1 MQKTIVLPKNI
12 STIQT
17 KHNRKVIYVTR
28 PNQIISTIDGDIKDI
43 SSSNIK
49 KKNVTRKLITK
60 KNKSSLHKRS
70 NYGPSLNDSYFSL
83 NKSAQKISRYSSS
96 TPDEKKRSNL
106 HVTYSSEICPCKCHN
121 NKSVSK
127 YSTKDYYSENEKRIS
142 KSVKIKSISGNK
154 KKRVLVKT
162 FLCKP
167 EAILYS
173 YITKPD
179 LKYSYEEKISISE
192 YESKKMI
199 KKSWMRD
206 NDLCKEDSFCI
217 INDYGYPMNNYSQ
230 LMLLEE
236 YEEKIKKLEKILAQ
250 KEMEIR
256 DLNNEY
262 YNNIVNNKNN
272 ITRYDTIY
280 YDWNQLCEPYK
291 IEYLYIKGLDREPLC
306 HQHNVI
312 NFDIIADKKIP
323 SENLEK
329 NITEKNVLE
338 ENILEKNIT
347 EKTFEKHEKIVTKVQ
362 SSKNE
367 QQSNSFDM
375 IRTEAQLDK
384 KNENIKKTFDIE
396 NIKIEN
402 QNDIFI
408 KKNYEFDQN
417 SNTKT
422 IFSKNKFDIL
432 EIQKSGFTLLSLPID
447 ARLKNENQDN
457 FIIQGIPTEEI
468 DIDENIL
475 DNNYYK
481 LYGKHQKQAS
491 TTEWDSANYDLNNQT
506 SRYYA
511 SSDNRTINELKK
523 IGVSTDSSRELVNV
537 ILGLPENDIEHM
549 DNMRI
554 RGHKRYNSELRFKNN
569 YNNNYN
575 NNINNSQYD
584 KYFNESQ
591 YNSYYKNGSRNKFS
605 YNNYLVDE
613 SNYNNADG
621 RWNKIKEVNVTN
633 LYSSENDTLPKGY
646 SIQRKML
653 KKRIMKKNFTDSNLL
668 KEHRNKSSESYN
680 EMRKH
685 WIQKGYKVSTEPKKK
700 VTIERQS
707 EKERKS
713 NLERSNRRKFYHLE
727 HGDNKV
733 VVLSDK

>member
-236 YEEKIKKLEKILAQ
+236 YEERIKNLENILAQ
-250 KEMEIR
+250 KEIEIKN
-256 DLNNEY
+256 LNDEY
-262 YNNIVNNKNN
+262 YNHLIRSKNN
-272 ITRYDTIY
+272 ITYFTSVNN
-280 YDWNQLCEPYK
+280 DWDEICEPYK
-291 IEYLYIKGLDREPLC
+291 IEYLYIKGIDREPLC

-312 NFDIIADKKIP
+312 DFEIL
-323 SENLEK
+323 SEK
-329 NITEKNVLE
+329 NIQN
-338 ENILEKNIT
+338 ENIEKSVK
-347 EKTFEKHEKIVTKVQ
+347 KTIIEKHETIINKTESLQNEQTNYNMITT
-362 SSKNE
+362 SEPIKNE
-367 QQSNSFDM
+367 K
-375 IRTEAQLDK
+375 IEK
-384 KNENIKKTFDIE
+384 KKIFDIE
-396 NIKIEN
+396 NMKIDN
-402 QNDIFI
+402 QNNLYF

-417 SNTKT
+417 SNTK
-422 IFSKNKFDIL
+422 IIYSKSKFDIL
-432 EIQKSGFTLLSLPID
+432 ETQKSGFTLLSIPID
-447 ARLKNENQDN
+447 FRLKNENQDN
-457 FIIQGIPTEEI
+457 FIIQGIPIEEI
-468 DIDENIL
+468 NENIL
-475 DNNYYK
+475 LHSRNLTNKYYK
-481 LYGKHQKQAS
+481 SYRKYPRQYS
-491 TTEWDSANYDLNNQT
+491 TEDTANYDLINQT
-506 SRYYA
+506 SKYYG
-511 SSDNRTINELKK
+511 SSDNRTLNELKK
-523 IGVSTDSSRELVNV
+523 IGVSTDSSRELVN
-537 ILGLPENDIEHM
+537 IIYGLPENDIEYV
-549 DNMRI
+549 DNNKKI
-554 RGHKRYNSELRFKNN
+554 YGHKRYNSELNFKNN
-569 YNNNYN
+569 YYK
-575 NNINNSQYD
+575 NNIINISNSQHDNYYND
-584 KYFNESQ
+584 SQIDSYLKSES
-591 YNSYYKNGSRNKFS
+591 KNKNR
-605 YNNYLVDE
+605 YNNYIYDE
-613 SNYNNADG
+613 ANYMDG
-621 RWNKIKEVNVTN
+621 RWSKIKEVNVTS
-633 LYSSENDTLPKGY
+633 LYSSENSFPSKEY
-646 SIQRKML
+646 SIQK
-653 KKRIMKKNFTDSNLL
+653 KNIIAKRIMKKNNTDSKLL
-668 KEHRNKSSESYN
+668 KVRKKKSN
-680 EMRKH
+680 ETFNEVRKNL
-685 WIQKGYKVSTEPKKK
+685 IEEKIYKVSTEPTKK
-700 VTIERQS
+700 IERI
-707 EKERKS
+707 EKILEKGSDS
-713 NLERSNRRKFYHLE
+713 NLERKVYRKFYHLE

-733 VVLSDK
+733 VVVGNDKK